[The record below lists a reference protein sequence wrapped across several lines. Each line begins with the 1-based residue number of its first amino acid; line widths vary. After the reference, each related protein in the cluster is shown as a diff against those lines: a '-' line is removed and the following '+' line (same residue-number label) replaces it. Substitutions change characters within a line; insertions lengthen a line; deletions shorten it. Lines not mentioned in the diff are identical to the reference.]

1 MVKQLASTQQAQEEL
16 AKTKQEIGEELEQLK
31 QQNSTEVEIAVS

>member
-16 AKTKQEIGEELEQLK
+16 VVVKQQIAEELEQLK
-31 QQNSTEVEIAVS
+31 QENSTKVELA